1 MSEFITAEPRSN
13 AAAIVSISLAILGF
27 VFSLI
32 PFIGWFLLPVWVSA
46 IAIGTLGLLK
56 QYNRG
61 MALFGIG
68 IGLFTFIYKISFLQ
82 ALFG

>member
-1 MSEFITAEPRSN
+1 MSEVIAVEQRSN
-13 AAAIVSISLAILGF
+13 TAAVVSISLAILGF

-32 PFIGWFLLPVWVSA
+32 PLFGWLLLPVWILA
-46 IAIGTLGLLK
+46 IVIGIIGLFK

-61 MALFGIG
+61 FAIFGIG
-68 IGLFTFIYKISFLQ
+68 IGLFTFIYKFSFLQ